1 MTKIDFT
8 HIKVYTDIAKKNAIV
23 KDMKEEVANDLYM
36 HGQGIAFH
44 ALALKIYN
52 SSGEVELDDKEY
64 DLLMNYANQM
74 CTPVMIDAL
83 QTLKETNS
91 CPSTTVG

>member
-1 MTKIDFT
+1 MTKINFT

-23 KDMKEEVANDLYM
+23 KDMKEQVANDLYM

-52 SSGEVELDDKEY
+52 STGEVELDDKEY
-64 DLLMNYANQM
+64 DLLMNYVNQM
-74 CTPVMIDAL
+74 CTPAIIDAFKN
-83 QTLKETNS
+83 LKTE
-91 CPSTTVG
+91 

>member
-1 MTKIDFT
+1 MTKIDFSNLA
-8 HIKVYTDIAKKNAIV
+8 VYTDITKKNAVVRDVRERI
-23 KDMKEEVANDLYM
+23 ANDLYA

-52 SSGEVELDDKEY
+52 GTGEQEFDDKEY
-64 DLLMNYANQM
+64 SLLLDYAHQM
-74 CTPVMIDAL
+74 CTPVMIDAIKS
-83 QTLKETNS
+83 LKETNS

>member
-1 MTKIDFT
+1 MTKIDFSNLA
-8 HIKVYTDIAKKNAIV
+8 VYTDITKKNAVVRDVRERI
-23 KDMKEEVANDLYM
+23 ANDLYT

-52 SSGEVELDDKEY
+52 GTGEQEFDDKEY
-64 DLLMNYANQM
+64 SLLLDYANQM
-74 CTPVMIDAL
+74 CTPVMIDAIKS
-83 QTLKETNS
+83 LKETNS

>member
-1 MTKIDFT
+1 MVTINFSAIT
-8 HIKVYTDIAKKNAIV
+8 VYTDITKSVPVVRNLRV
-23 KDMKEEVANDLYM
+23 QVANDLYT

-52 SSGEVELDDKEY
+52 GEGEQEFSDEEY
-64 DLLMNYANQM
+64 NLLMNYANQM
-74 CTPVMIDAL
+74 CTPVMIDAIKS
-83 QTLKETNS
+83 LKETNS